1 MSLPLT
7 ATKIN
12 AACAKLPGWKV
23 KGNALTKTFT
33 FPTFR
38 EALAFMLRA
47 GFEAEEMNHHPE
59 WTNVYNRVAVRLSTH
74 EAGDRI
80 TAKDVKLARRLQ
92 AISWVD

>member
-1 MSLPLT
+1 MSKPLT
-7 ATKIN
+7 VAQIAT
-12 AACAKLPGWKV
+12 ASATLPGWKV
-23 KGNALTKTFT
+23 KGHALTKTFT
-33 FPTFR
+33 FASFR
-38 EALAFMLRA
+38 EALGFMLRA

-80 TAKDVKLARRLQ
+80 TTKDVKLARRLQ

>member
-7 ATKIN
+7 ATKIK

-33 FPTFR
+33 FATFR
-38 EALAFMLRA
+38 EALAFMVCS

-74 EAGDRI
+74 EAGGRI

-92 AISWVD
+92 AVSWVG